1 MNTPQLQ
8 AARTIDVLLLGP
20 FMVWFALKATNIPD
34 WARGVMALSGL
45 ATVWFNGRNYIVA
58 KEGLL

>member
-8 AARTIDVLLLGP
+8 DARTVDVLLLGP
-20 FMVWFALKATNIPD
+20 FMVWFALKATNMPG
-34 WARGVMALSGL
+34 WAKTVMAFSGL
-45 ATVWFNGRNYIVA
+45 ATVWFNGRNYVVA

>member
-8 AARTIDVLLLGP
+8 AARTVDVLLLGP
-20 FMVWFALKATNIPD
+20 FMVWFALRATGIPG
-34 WARGVMALSGL
+34 WAKVAMAFSGL

-58 KEGLL
+58 KRGLL